1 MDQKANILQKSGGM
15 LKILLLFCLLF
26 PGKML
31 LSVNGLRGQV
41 SGSVPKRVA
50 CIGNSVTFGF
60 GLSDRERDSYPSQLQ
75 KILGSNFVVGNF
87 GVNGTTLLSKGHR
100 PYIQSEAYRKA
111 IDFKPDIV
119 VIDLGLND
127 TDPRNWPF
135 YRDDFTRDY
144 LDLIKSFR
152 SAEGKAPKVYLCRMT
167 PIFHSHPR
175 FKSGTR
181 DWFWQIQSAI
191 EIVANSCGAQLID
204 LHTPLY
210 SRPDLFAD
218 ALHPDIEGAGIIAR
232 TIGSVITGDFGGF
245 RLSRVFEEHMVFQQK
260 RPIEIFGTS
269 DVKDHI
275 KVIFAGNSREGLPDY
290 DGRWHLVLPQV
301 PAGGPYNIQVLVNGK
316 IVVDW
321 KDILVGE
328 VWFCSGQSNMAFRL
342 DQAQNGREDAEMALD
357 SNLRLMNFREIAST
371 AEVKWDSLT
380 LKRVNQLEYFRGSW
394 AKCSPQEADSFSA
407 IAYHFGK
414 ELRNRLKI
422 PVGLIEVA
430 VGGAPAEAFIDRY
443 SLEHHPQLVNVLYN
457 WSGNDFIMEWCR
469 QRASEN
475 ISLGQNPLQR
485 HPYMPAYVFEAG
497 VSAFRGFPVKGILWY
512 QGESNAHNM
521 EHHEVVFPELI
532 RSWRHFWENDKLPF
546 VFAQLSSI
554 QRPGWEIFRDS
565 QRRMANEI
573 STCFMAVTSDLGDS
587 LNVHPIRKKEVGQ
600 RLALQALQ
608 KVYGQTAQADGSLIQ
623 ADGPLPLK
631 AIRVG
636 KSDLEIVFSANQN
649 LQTSDNKAL
658 REMEAAGSDA
668 VFHQVAGEIK
678 SNRII
683 IKTNLQNISKVRY
696 AWRPYTRGNLVNK
709 NGLPASTFSLN
720 VK

>member
-1 MDQKANILQKSGGM
+1 M

-26 PGKML
+26 PGKIL
-31 LSVNGLRGQV
+31 FAAAVFSEQV
-41 SGSVPKRVA
+41 SGSVPQRVA
-50 CIGNSVTFGF
+50 CIGNSVTYGF
-60 GLSDRERDSYPSQLQ
+60 GLHDRENECYPSQLQ
-75 KILGSNFVVGNF
+75 KILGANFVVENF

-100 PYIQSEAYRKA
+100 PYIQSEAYHKA
-111 IDFKPDIV
+111 LEFKPDIM

-135 YRDDFTRDY
+135 YRDEFTKDY
-144 LDLIKSFR
+144 LDLINSFR
-152 SAEGKAPKVYLCRMT
+152 SAEGNGPKVYLCRMT

-181 DWFWQIQSAI
+181 DWFWQIQEAI
-191 EIVANSCGAQLID
+191 GIVAKSSGAHLID

-218 ALHPDIEGAGIIAR
+218 ALHPDTEGAGIIAK
-232 TIGSVITGDFGGF
+232 TIGAAISGDYGGF
-245 RLSRVFEEHMVFQQK
+245 RLSRVFSEHMVLQQK
-260 RPIEIFGTS
+260 KSVKIFGTAN
-269 DVKDHI
+269 VQDHI
-275 KVIFAGNSREGLPDY
+275 SVIFAGKSGNCQTGR
-290 DGRWHLVLPQV
+290 DGKWSLELPQV
-301 PAGGPYNIQVLVNGK
+301 AAGGPYNLQIHVNDK
-316 IVVDW
+316 LTVDW

-328 VWFCSGQSNMAFRL
+328 IWFCSGQSNMAFRL
-342 DQAQNGREDAEMALD
+342 DQAQHGKEDAQNASD
-357 SNLRLMNFREIAST
+357 PNLRLMNYHEITST
-371 AEVKWDSLT
+371 SDVKWDSLT
-380 LKRVNQLEYFRGSW
+380 LKRVNQLGYFQGTWER
-394 AKCSPQEADSFSA
+394 CTPQESAGFSA
-407 IAYHFGK
+407 IAYHFGR
-414 ELRNRLKI
+414 ELRERLHV
-422 PVGLIEVA
+422 PVGLIQVA

-469 QRASEN
+469 QRALVNMANSK
-475 ISLGQNPLQR
+475 NPLQR

-497 VSAFRGFPVKGILWY
+497 ISAFHGFLVKGVLWY

-565 QRRMANEI
+565 QRRMADEI
-573 STCFMAVTSDLGDS
+573 SNCYMAVTSDLGDS
-587 LNVHPIRKKEVGQ
+587 MNVHPIRKKEVGH